1 MGGTRSARAG
11 REVDMRIRIALFLIS
26 LAVNVLRAAGPV
38 YVVLWFDTEDYVEP
52 AADDAAL
59 HLARDLTGLGVRAT
73 FKVVGEKARV
83 LEQRGR
89 WDVMRALALHDIGYH
104 SNFHSIPPAP
114 SLYLRDL
121 GYVEG
126 AAEFERRERAG
137 VADVERIFGV
147 RPSCYGQPGSSWAP
161 QANTALRRMGISV
174 YLDEGSQVVLNNQP
188 FWYGGLLYIY
198 NMGRFT
204 MRAPLDGAG
213 PVENSYQ
220 RFDRAA
226 SELAARGGGVIS
238 IYYHPTEFV
247 TTEFWDAVNFAKGA
261 DRERGDW
268 RRPRRRTEADSERCY
283 GILHAY
289 VAHIKGVPGV
299 RFATARELLQLYGSP
314 APLSL
319 SRTRISEHMATKQ
332 TFLLTEQESL
342 SAADMMLALLG
353 MDPQVVDG
361 PATRIASTLRG
372 DTIPRAALERA
383 KADAASFIRIYQRL
397 PAVVWI
403 GSEKLSIGDFAATLA
418 SYDGTSVSAGIRR
431 ANLEF
436 ENYFSTDP
444 KGSFSWPIH
453 PEGFS
458 APELLDLGRLQGWT
472 LKPARL
478 R

>member
-1 MGGTRSARAG
+1 MKT
-11 REVDMRIRIALFLIS
+11 RIALLLI
-26 LAVNVLRAAGPV
+26 LLTANVLCAAGPV

-59 HLARDLTGLGVRAT
+59 RIATDLTGLGVRAT

-89 WDVMRALALHDIGYH
+89 WDVVRALALHEIGYH

-137 VADVERIFGV
+137 ALDVQRILGV
-147 RPSCYGQPGSSWAP
+147 FPSCYGQPGSSWAP
-161 QANTALRRMGISV
+161 QSNTALRHMGIPV
-174 YLDEGSQVVLNNQP
+174 YLDEGTQVGLDNQP
-188 FWYGGLLYIY
+188 FWYGGLLYIF
-198 NMGRFT
+198 NMGRYS
-204 MRAPLDGAG
+204 MRAPLDGAT
-213 PVENSYQ
+213 PAENSYE

-261 DRERGDW
+261 DRERADW
-268 RRPRRRTEADSERCY
+268 RRPRRRTEAESERCY
-283 GILHAY
+283 ATLRGY
-289 VAHIKGVPGV
+289 VAHMKSVPGV
-299 RFATARELLQLYGSP
+299 RFATAREMLQLYGSP
-314 APLSL
+314 VPLPPN
-319 SRTRISEHMATKQ
+319 RARIAEHLAARQ
-332 TFLLTEQESL
+332 TFLLTERESL
-342 SAADMMLALLG
+342 SSADMLLALLG
-353 MDPQVVDG
+353 MDPQIVDG
-361 PATRIASTLRG
+361 PATRIASTFRG
-372 DTIPRAALERA
+372 DAIPRPALERA
-383 KADAASFIRIYQRL
+383 KADTAAFIRTNHRL
-397 PAVVWI
+397 PAQVWI
-403 GSEKLSIGDFAATLA
+403 GSEKLAIGDFAATLA
-418 SYDGTSVSAGIRR
+418 AYDGTAGSAGVHR

-436 ENYFSTDP
+436 EKYFSTDP

>member
-1 MGGTRSARAG
+1 MKT
-11 REVDMRIRIALFLIS
+11 RIALLLIFLT
-26 LAVNVLRAAGPV
+26 VNVLRAAGPV

-59 HLARDLTGLGVRAT
+59 QIARDLTGLGVRAT

-89 WDVMRALALHDIGYH
+89 WDVVRALALHEIGYH

-126 AAEFERRERAG
+126 TAEFERRERAG
-137 VADVERIFGV
+137 ALDVQRIFGV
-147 RPSCYGQPGSSWAP
+147 LPSCYGQPGSSWAP
-161 QANTALRRMGISV
+161 QSNTALRHMGISV
-174 YLDEGSQVVLNNQP
+174 YLDEGTQVGLDNQP
-188 FWYGGLLYIY
+188 FWYGGLLYIF
-198 NMGRFT
+198 NMGRFS
-204 MRAPLDGAG
+204 MRAPLDGAA
-213 PVENSYQ
+213 PVEASYQ

-268 RRPRRRTEADSERCY
+268 RRPHRRTEAESERCY
-283 GILHAY
+283 AILRAY
-289 VAHIKGVPGV
+289 VAHMKSVPGV
-299 RFATARELLQLYGSP
+299 RFATAREMLQLYGSP
-314 APLSL
+314 VPLPQN
-319 SRTRISEHMATKQ
+319 RARIAEHLAATQ
-332 TFLLTEQESL
+332 TFLLTERESL
-342 SAADMMLALLG
+342 SSADMLLALLG
-353 MDPQVVDG
+353 MDPQIVDG

-372 DTIPRAALERA
+372 DAIPRAAFERA
-383 KADAASFIRIYQRL
+383 KADAAAFIRTNHRL
-397 PAVVWI
+397 PAEVWI

-418 SYDGTSVSAGIRR
+418 AYDGTSASTGVHR
-431 ANLEF
+431 AKLEF
-436 ENYFSTDP
+436 EKYFSTDP

>member
-1 MGGTRSARAG
+1 VVRS
-11 REVDMRIRIALFLIS
+11 
-26 LAVNVLRAAGPV
+26 
-38 YVVLWFDTEDYVEP
+38 
-52 AADDAAL
+52 
-59 HLARDLTGLGVRAT
+59 
-73 FKVVGEKARV
+73 
-83 LEQRGR
+83 
-89 WDVMRALALHDIGYH
+89 LALHDIGYH

-114 SLYLRDL
+114 SVYLRDL

-137 VADVERIFGV
+137 ALDVQRIFGV

-161 QANTALRRMGISV
+161 QTNTALRRMGISV
-174 YLDEGSQVVLNNQP
+174 YLDEGSQVGLNSQP

-204 MRAPLDGAG
+204 MRAPLDGAA
-213 PVENSYQ
+213 PMENSYE

-226 SELAARGGGVIS
+226 AELAARGGGVIS

-261 DRERGDW
+261 DRERVDW
-268 RRPRRRTEADSERCY
+268 RRPRRRTEAESDRCY
-283 GILHAY
+283 GILRAY
-289 VAHIKGVPGV
+289 VAHMKNVPGV
-299 RFATARELLQLYGSP
+299 RFATAREMLQLYGSP
-314 APLSL
+314 TTPPLN
-319 SRTRISEHMATKQ
+319 RVRIAEQMATKQ

-372 DTIPRAALERA
+372 ETIPRAALERA
-383 KADAASFIRIYQRL
+383 KADAVSFIRANQRL
-397 PAVVWI
+397 PAEIWI

-418 SYDGTSVSAGIRR
+418 AYDGTSASAGIHR
-431 ANLEF
+431 ASLEF
-436 ENYFSTDP
+436 ETYFSTDP

>member
-1 MGGTRSARAG
+1 M
-11 REVDMRIRIALFLIS
+11 FLM
-26 LAVNVLRAAGPV
+26 LTVLPAAGPV

-59 HLARDLTGLGVRAT
+59 QIARDLTGLGVRAT

-89 WDVMRALALHDIGYH
+89 WDVVRALALHEIGYH

-114 SLYLRDL
+114 SLYLKDL

-137 VADVERIFGV
+137 VLDLQRIFGV
-147 RPSCYGQPGSSWAP
+147 LPSCYGQPGSSWAP
-161 QANTALRRMGISV
+161 QSNTALRHMGIPV
-174 YLDEGSQVVLNNQP
+174 YLDEGTQVGLDSQP
-188 FWYGGLLYIY
+188 FWYGGLLYIF
-198 NMGRFT
+198 NMGRFS
-204 MRAPLDGAG
+204 MRAPLDGAA
-213 PVENSYQ
+213 PAQSSYE

-226 SELAARGGGVIS
+226 SELAAGGGGVIS

-261 DRERGDW
+261 DRERAEW

-283 GILHAY
+283 AILRAY
-289 VAHIKGVPGV
+289 VTHMKSVPGV
-299 RFATARELLQLYGSP
+299 RFATAREMLQLYGSP
-314 APLSL
+314 VPSPQNRA
-319 SRTRISEHMATKQ
+319 RIAEHLAAKQ
-332 TFLLTEQESL
+332 TFMLTERESL
-342 SAADMMLALLG
+342 SPADMMLALLG
-353 MDPQVVDG
+353 MDAQIVDG

-372 DTIPRAALERA
+372 DAIPRAAFERA
-383 KADAASFIRIYQRL
+383 KADTISFIRTNHRL
-397 PAVVWI
+397 PAEVWI
-403 GSEKLSIGDFAATLA
+403 GSEKLSMGDFAATLA
-418 SYDGTSVSAGIRR
+418 AYDGTSASAGIHR
-431 ANLEF
+431 ANLEL
-436 ENYFSTDP
+436 EKYFSTDP

-453 PEGFS
+453 PDGFS
-458 APELLDLGRLQGWT
+458 APELLELGRLQGWT

>member
-1 MGGTRSARAG
+1 MI
-11 REVDMRIRIALFLIS
+11 IRITLFLM
-26 LAVNVLRAAGPV
+26 LGANLMRAAGPV
-38 YVVLWFDTEDYVEP
+38 YVLLWFDTEDYVEP
-52 AADDAAL
+52 AADDAVL
-59 HLARDLTGLGVRAT
+59 HIARDLTGLGVRAT

-89 WDVMRALALHDIGYH
+89 WDVVRALALHDIGYH

-114 SLYLRDL
+114 SVYLRDL

-137 VADVERIFGV
+137 ALDVQRIFGV
-147 RPSCYGQPGSSWAP
+147 RPTCYGQPGSSWAP
-161 QANTALRRMGISV
+161 QTNAALRHMGISV
-174 YLDEGSQVVLNNQP
+174 YLDEGTQVGLDNQP
-188 FWYGGLLYIY
+188 FWYGGLLHIF

-204 MRAPLDGAG
+204 MRAPLDGAA

-226 SELAARGGGVIS
+226 AELAARGGGTIS

-261 DRERGDW
+261 DRERADW
-268 RRPRRRTEADSERCY
+268 RRPRRRTDADSERCY
-283 GILHAY
+283 RILHDY
-289 VAHIKGVPGV
+289 VAHMKNVPGV
-299 RFATARELLQLYGSP
+299 RFATAREMLQLYGSP
-314 APLSL
+314 TPASVD
-319 SRTRISEHMATKQ
+319 RARAAEHMAKKQ
-332 TFLLTEQESL
+332 TFLLTDQDSL
-342 SAADMMLALLG
+342 SAA
-353 MDPQVVDG
+353 DG

-372 DTIPRAALERA
+372 DTISRAALERA
-383 KADAASFIRIYQRL
+383 KADAVSFIRANGRL

-403 GSEKLSIGDFAATLA
+403 GSEKLSVGDFAATLA
-418 SYDGTSVSAGIRR
+418 GFDGTSGSAGVRR
-431 ANLEF
+431 ADLEF
-436 ENYFSTDP
+436 EKYFSSDA

-458 APELLDLGRLQGWT
+458 APELLEMGRLQGWT
-472 LKPARL
+472 IKPARL

>member
-1 MGGTRSARAG
+1 MKTRL
-11 REVDMRIRIALFLIS
+11 ALFVMFLTVS
-26 LAVNVLRAAGPV
+26 VLRAAGPV

-52 AADDAAL
+52 GADDAAL
-59 HLARDLTGLGVRAT
+59 RIATDLTGLGVRAT

-89 WDVMRALALHDIGYH
+89 WDVVRALALHEIGYH

-114 SLYLRDL
+114 SVYLRDL

-126 AAEFERRERAG
+126 AAEFERRERSGAL
-137 VADVERIFGV
+137 DLQRIFGV
-147 RPSCYGQPGSSWAP
+147 VPSCYGQPGSSWGP
-161 QANTALRRMGISV
+161 QSNTALRRMGIPV
-174 YLDEGSQVVLNNQP
+174 YLDEGSQVGLDSQP
-188 FWYGGLLYIY
+188 FWYGGLLYIF
-198 NMGRFT
+198 NMGKYS

-213 PVENSYQ
+213 AVEKSYEQ
-220 RFDRAA
+220 FDHAA

-247 TTEFWDAVNFAKGA
+247 ATEFWDAVNFAKGA
-261 DRERGDW
+261 DRERADW
-268 RRPRRRTEADSERCY
+268 RRPRRRTEAESERCY
-283 GILHAY
+283 GILRNY
-289 VAHIKGVPGV
+289 VAHMKSVSGV
-299 RFATARELLQLYGSP
+299 RFATAREMLQLYGSP
-314 APLSL
+314 VPASQNRAQIAAHL
-319 SRTRISEHMATKQ
+319 ATKQ
-332 TFLLTEQESL
+332 TFLLTGQDSL
-342 SAADMMLALLG
+342 SAADIVLALLG

-361 PATRIASTLRG
+361 PATRMASTFRG
-372 DTIPRAALERA
+372 DAIPRAAFQRA
-383 KADAASFIRIYQRL
+383 KADTVSFVRTNQRL
-397 PAVVWI
+397 PAEVWI

-418 SYDGTSVSAGIRR
+418 ADNGTSANAGVHR
-431 ANLEF
+431 ANLQF

-444 KGSFSWPIH
+444 KGSFNWAIH

>member
-1 MGGTRSARAG
+1 MNT
-11 REVDMRIRIALFLIS
+11 RIAALLIF
-26 LAVNVLRAAGPV
+26 LAVTVLQAAGPV

-52 AADDAAL
+52 AADDAVL
-59 HLARDLTGLGVRAT
+59 HIASDLTGLGVRAT

-89 WDVMRALALHDIGYH
+89 WDVVRALALHDIGYH

-114 SLYLRDL
+114 ALYLRDL

-137 VADVERIFGV
+137 AIDIERIFGV

-161 QANTALRRMGISV
+161 QSNTALRRMGIPV
-174 YLDEGSQVVLNNQP
+174 YLDEGTQVGLNDQP
-188 FWYGGLLYIY
+188 FWYGGLLYIF
-198 NMGRFT
+198 NMGRFS
-204 MRAPLDGAG
+204 MRAPLDGGA
-213 PVENSYQ
+213 PLENSYG

-226 SELAARGGGVIS
+226 SELAVRGGGVIS

-261 DRERGDW
+261 DRERSDW
-268 RRPRRRTEADSERCY
+268 RRPRRRTETDSERCY

-289 VAHIKGVPGV
+289 VAHMKNVPGV
-299 RFATARELLQLYGSP
+299 RFATAREMLQLYGSP
-314 APLSL
+314 VPPSL
-319 SRTRISEHMATKQ
+319 NRAGIPAHLAAKQ
-332 TFLLTEQESL
+332 TFLLTERESL

-372 DTIPRAALERA
+372 DAIPRAALERA
-383 KADAASFIRIYQRL
+383 KADAVSFIRLNQRL
-397 PAVVWI
+397 PAEVWI
-403 GSEKLSIGDFAATLA
+403 GSGKLSIGDFAATLA
-418 SYDGTSVSAGIRR
+418 AYDGSAASAGIHR

-444 KGSFSWPIH
+444 RGSFSWAIH

-458 APELLDLGRLQGWT
+458 APELLELGRLQGWT